1 MSFKLRIN
9 PTFDQIA
16 KRTKHVSSIR
26 KLEDAC
32 DEAVFQYVHNPKPD
46 RDKILDNLLAKA
58 EEAMQFHIH
67 EINKLDSKSD
77 FDPTKEGASLVKKSR
92 DKISNP
98 DEMYKIQKK
107 LNKEVVDSI
116 SIMADTMSNSAK
128 KISETFVGKLFADI
142 PLPEASKLRKASPL
156 DHQATGNFR
165 SNSMGYIGNKPP
177 DPIQLELLKTQKAIL
192 HHLQNQ
198 NPPKNQTPEQHKE
211 AENQNYPPSPA
222 TRKTQVLDKIEE
234 HYRASVENNGNQL
247 IRFKVFYK
255 TEGVQK
261 ILKWGEKTLSVTVS
275 GKTIADRMRA
285 VNKEW

>member
-198 NPPKNQTPEQHKE
+198 TPPKEPD
-211 AENQNYPPSPA
+211 S
-222 TRKTQVLDKIEE
+222 
-234 HYRASVENNGNQL
+234 
-247 IRFKVFYK
+247 
-255 TEGVQK
+255 
-261 ILKWGEKTLSVTVS
+261 
-275 GKTIADRMRA
+275 
-285 VNKEW
+285 